1 MNVSLEDV
9 VAIIAIVSFGATVVN
24 YVVIKPLKISI
35 DTLTIAVNKLET
47 LLHKVEADE
56 QKLDKRVTINERNI
70 EELQDK
76 VEELAEYHKVPVRFH
91 GSMKGE

>member
-47 LLHKVEADE
+47 LLHKVEEDE
-56 QKLDKRVTINERNI
+56 KRLDKEVAINKRNI
-70 EELQDK
+70 EDLQDR
-76 VEELAEYHKVPVRFH
+76 VDTLETYHTKP
-91 GSMKGE
+91 

>member
-9 VAIIAIVSFGATVVN
+9 VAIVTIVSFGAAVVN

-47 LLHKVEADE
+47 LLHKVEEDE
-56 QKLDKRVTINERNI
+56 RNLDKRVSINEQKI
-70 EELQDK
+70 ADLQEITEELSN
-76 VEELAEYHKVPVRFH
+76 YHKAPIGFH
-91 GSMKGE
+91 AVKGE